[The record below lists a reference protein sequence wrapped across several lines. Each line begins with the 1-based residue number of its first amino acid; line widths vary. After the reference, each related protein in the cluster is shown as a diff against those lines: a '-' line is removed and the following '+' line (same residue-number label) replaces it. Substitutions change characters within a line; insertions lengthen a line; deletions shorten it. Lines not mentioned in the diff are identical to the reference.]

1 MEDQGETPPQSES
14 PKRPPK
20 RSYPLYRGP
29 EVEESTTCR
38 IIRGYAYRNIPRND
52 HVETYCIGKNGEL
65 FSVKCY
71 GTQTSFILYPFKAKC
86 HENSSQQDMKRALL
100 EGKMESVN
108 DRYEP
113 EFFDNAINL
122 LDKIFEKIL
131 NKFSQGHQGPSGQ
144 GQSMD
149 AGVTGG
155 DPFRPCK
162 EHRDFIKEKLNS
174 CRRYTIRKF
183 KARWLEQGWTL
194 PNATFL
200 KCSFRSEDDRL
211 FVIKNLKYELPLPK
225 EDSPAFSL
233 HEQRSDSVM
242 AHLVRNG
249 LTAQG
254 WISFKDAREKD
265 VAMKNKAR
273 AGSKTG
279 GGKKNRRSK
288 FVEDPDGRGAPF
300 KTFVTDKIRQ
310 LRGPEYDTTIPK
322 PKILSFDIETYTDRN
337 SPMNPKDP
345 RNPIFFISIVLWE
358 PYHRCV
364 AENCDCGGV
373 KTEDGELS
381 FPHGLDNCRTT
392 CILLSTKRVDAEV
405 IRKNRPGRPVY
416 VEETLNDERTMIM
429 RFLQITL
436 INKPNVV
443 TGYNIINFDFGY
455 IADRMRVLNMD
466 EQLKI
471 LGVVKYMSESA
482 AMKTND
488 FCYFDHDTA
497 VVLDPF
503 KIIQIINP
511 NLTSYSL
518 NAVANKYLGETK
530 DPVDHEMITKA
541 YEVDDTTPEGLA
553 LTTLVGSY
561 CVRDSELPI
570 LLINLMNMW
579 VDAIEMAKS
588 GKVEITDTFARGK
601 GNQMFKLIYSAI
613 KTKDTPLR
621 CIVENYKMD
630 AFLYNNQ
637 MKKNF
642 PDFRWIGKRDYDPY
656 LGAAVVNPVP
666 TLRDNTVSFDFAS
679 MYPFLIENYNFC
691 LSTEVTEDRLI
702 PVLDAAPKSKQE
714 PSFKQESTPAPSNDD
729 EINFDE
735 MEDLDEEDFIS
746 EPKCAAKQES
756 MPAPLNDEEINFD
769 DMEDFDEEDFISEP
783 KCAAKRANPLEDPR
797 VDNMEDF
804 DGIIARKKA
813 GIIGKGALQRFYV
826 TEHKGCK
833 HDQRKIDSDQLGKSI
848 EEEMERQKKINKQ
861 EDRDNDDDDKRL
873 IEEVRRHRDILRD
886 IAARTSISSRMLFSK
901 AGQGK
906 QNLRILRTLEK
917 IKAAKKTPS
926 FLLGPAKGKP
936 DLKALNKVI
945 ERAAKKLKTRRRLER
960 RRIAAARRT
969 AGIQELRRKRRELKV
984 ALVGDR
990 VICKNRNYFFI
1001 TEHARL
1007 ARDAVSLVNL
1017 TPLEQSRPEFYD
1029 AETDEYDALV
1039 LSSVTDEES
1048 EESPV
1053 DRRVR
1058 RKTKGERKIEEAR
1071 KMYRGLIGRGVIPI
1085 IQMRLYKDRVETRER
1100 MKNFKTSSLDYK
1112 VLDARQK
1119 GIKVNMN
1126 SLYGCLG
1133 ASTSAFNSKTIAR
1146 CVTHMGRRSNGMAA
1160 EVLQNVFGAHLI
1172 YGDTDS
1178 CYVTIPRIEGWSIE
1192 KKWAECQRISSII
1205 EQELPNELNLEFEDS
1220 FYTKFLIF
1228 GKKRYCHNSISNPK
1242 KPDKIKF
1249 SSKGTIL
1256 DKKNQPKFAK
1266 ESFELA
1272 IKTIVFIDRP
1282 APQSCCEKE
1291 NFCNCNVARLSRTAA
1306 LKAEL
1311 ISFLVDRMALLQIYA
1326 DALWKK
1332 DMEAD
1337 QKQDPDARTCR
1348 QLIEYFTIS
1357 MSHRVVGTGTI
1368 TTKNRPCSMGD
1379 RDPDSDSD
1387 SNEEA
1392 KGLGEENG
1400 KVGKSFGY
1408 YGSYKVPLFKES
1420 ERDRVLAEFDGNE
1433 EMYLRDKL
1441 PGPAMLVARMRSR
1454 GEDFAGR
1461 VNHIVVEKPVVTFK
1475 VDPENK
1481 LPKMKKKGYRLEEK
1495 EHYLHHKRDYSKI
1508 DVDYYFGLM
1517 SKPFEKLFNACCCL
1531 FQNEEKDNTPGNTML
1546 PEYGDGVFNG
1556 LFMSTKRKRA
1566 CMQEILDK
1574 VELAP

>member
-1 MEDQGETPPQSES
+1 MEDQGETPPQSEP
-14 PKRPPK
+14 PKSLRK

-38 IIRGYAYRNIPRND
+38 TIRGYAYRNMPRND
-52 HVETYCIGKNGEL
+52 HVETYCIGMNGEL

-71 GTQTSFILYPFKAKC
+71 GTQTSFVLHPFKAKC
-86 HENSSQQDMKRALL
+86 QENSSQQDTKRALL

-108 DRYEP
+108 DQYEP
-113 EFFDNAINL
+113 EFFDNAIDL
-122 LDKIFEKIL
+122 LTKIFEKVL
-131 NKFSQGHQGPSGQ
+131 NRSSKGHQGPYGQ
-144 GQSMD
+144 GQSTG
-149 AGVTGG
+149 ACTGVKG

-162 EHRDFIKEKLNS
+162 EHRDFIKKKLAS
-174 CRRYTIRKF
+174 CPRYKIRKF

-194 PNATFL
+194 PTVTFL
-200 KCSFRSEDDRL
+200 KCSFRSEDDRSA
-211 FVIKNLKYELPLPK
+211 VMKSLKYELPLPN
-225 EDSPAFSL
+225 EDVPAFSL

-242 AHLVRNG
+242 AHLVHNG
-249 LTAQG
+249 LAAQG

-273 AGSKTG
+273 AEGKTG
-279 GGKKNRRSK
+279 GKKRSSK

-300 KTFVTDKIRQ
+300 KTFVTDKVRQ
-310 LRGPEYDTTIPK
+310 LRGAEYDTTIPK

-345 RNPIFFISIVLWE
+345 RNPIFFISVVLWE

-364 AENCDCGGV
+364 VEDCDCGGIM
-373 KTEDGELS
+373 TDDGELS

-392 CILLSTKRVDAEV
+392 CILLSTKRVDAEG

-429 RFLQITL
+429 RFLQIIL

-443 TGYNIINFDFGY
+443 TGYNITNFDFGY
-455 IADRMRVLNMD
+455 IADRMKVLNMD
-466 EQLKI
+466 EQLEI

-518 NAVANKYLGETK
+518 SAVANKYLGETK

-553 LTTLVGSY
+553 LTTLVASY
-561 CVRDSELPI
+561 CVKDSELPI
-570 LLINLMNMW
+570 LLINLLNMW
-579 VDAIEMAKS
+579 VDAIEMARS

-601 GNQMFKLIYSAI
+601 GNQMFKLVYSAI
-613 KTKDTPLR
+613 KNKDTPLR
-621 CIVENYKMD
+621 CIVENYKKD
-630 AFLYNNQ
+630 AFLYNGQ
-637 MKKNF
+637 MKKKF
-642 PDFRWIGKRDYDPY
+642 PHDFRWIGSRDYDPY
-656 LGAAVVNPVP
+656 VGAAVVKPTP

-679 MYPFLIENYNFC
+679 MYPSLIIDYNLC

-714 PSFKQESTPAPSNDD
+714 PCFKQESTPGSAPLKDD

-735 MEDLDEEDFIS
+735 MEDFDEKDFMP
-746 EPKCAAKQES
+746 EPRRAIKRANPFKD
-756 MPAPLNDEEINFD
+756 PRVD
-769 DMEDFDEEDFISEP
+769 DMEDFD
-783 KCAAKRANPLEDPR
+783 
-797 VDNMEDF
+797 
-804 DGIIARKKA
+804 GIVARKKA
-813 GIIGKGALQRFYV
+813 GIVGKGALQRFYV
-826 TEHKGCK
+826 TEHKGCE
-833 HDQRKIDSDQLGKSI
+833 HDQRKIDSDQLGKRI
-848 EEEMERQKKINKQ
+848 EEEMKRLREEKTNKQ
-861 EDRDNDDDDKRL
+861 KDQDDDDDKRL
-873 IEEVRRHRDILRD
+873 IEEVTRNRKILRK
-886 IAARTSISSRMLFSK
+886 IAAETSISSKMLFWK
-901 AGQGK
+901 PEDGPL
-906 QNLRILRTLEK
+906 NLRNLETFER
-917 IKAAKKTPS
+917 IKATKKTPLI
-926 FLLGPAKGKP
+926 FQPGAKAANVRTAKGKP
-936 DLKALNKVI
+936 LPLDKVI
-945 ERAAKKLKTRRRLER
+945 ERAAKKLKTQRRLER
-960 RRIAAARRT
+960 RRVAAARKM

-990 VICKNRNYFFI
+990 VVCNNRDYFFI

-1007 ARDAVSLVNL
+1007 AHNAVSLVNL
-1017 TPLEQSRPEFYD
+1017 TPLEKSRPEFYD
-1029 AETDEYDALV
+1029 AETDGNDALV

-1048 EESPV
+1048 EESPTE
-1053 DRRVR
+1053 RRVR
-1058 RKTKGERKIEEAR
+1058 RKTVGERKIIEAR
-1071 KMYRGLIGRGVIPI
+1071 KVYRELIGRGVIPI
-1085 IQMRLYKDRVETRER
+1085 IQMNLLKDRVETRKR
-1100 MKNFKTSSLDYK
+1100 MKNFDASSLDYK

-1126 SLYGCLG
+1126 SIYGCLG

-1146 CVTHMGRRSNGMAA
+1146 CVTHMGRRSNGRAA
-1160 EVLQNVFGAHLI
+1160 EVLQKVFGAQLI

-1178 CYVTIPRIEGWSIE
+1178 CYVTIPRIEGWPIE

-1205 EQELPNELNLEFEDS
+1205 ELELPNELNLEFEDS

-1228 GKKRYCHNSISNPK
+1228 GKKRYCYNSISDPK
-1242 KPDKIKF
+1242 RPDKIKF

-1256 DKKNQPKFAK
+1256 DKKNQPKFSK

-1272 IKTIVFIDRP
+1272 IKTIVFRDRP
-1282 APQSCCEKE
+1282 APQSCCEE
-1291 NFCNCNVARLSRTAA
+1291 GVFCECNVARLSRTAA
-1306 LKAEL
+1306 LKAEI
-1311 ISFLVDRMALLQIYA
+1311 ISFLVERVVLLQIYA
-1326 DALWKK
+1326 DALWNK

-1337 QKQDPDARTCR
+1337 QDQDQDQDQEQDPDARTCR
-1348 QLIEYFTIS
+1348 ELIDYFTIS
-1357 MSHRVVGTGTI
+1357 MAHRVVGTGVT

-1387 SNEEA
+1387 SDEETE
-1392 KGLGEENG
+1392 GLGGEDL

-1420 ERDRVLAEFDGNE
+1420 QRDRVLAEFDGNE

-1454 GEDFAGR
+1454 GDDFAGR
-1461 VNHIVVEKPVVTFK
+1461 VNHVVLEKPVVTFE
-1475 VDPENK
+1475 VDPLNK
-1481 LPKMKKKGYRLEEK
+1481 LPKMKKKGYKLEEK
-1495 EHYLHHKRDYSKI
+1495 EHYLHHKRQYSKI

-1517 SKPFEKLFNACCCL
+1517 AKSFEKLFNACCCL
-1531 FQNEEKDNTPGNTML
+1531 FQNEEKDKTPGNTML
-1546 PEYGDGVFNG
+1546 KEYGDTIYKD
-1556 LFMSTKRKRA
+1556 LTTSIKRKRA
-1566 CMQEILDK
+1566 CMREILEM
-1574 VELAP
+1574 VQLAT